1 MSTTEETPSYTLEVP
16 ATRASI
22 MELVTKIMEDH
33 PNYCPCHNPDT
44 RVKLAFGTAG
54 LICYDER
61 ERAEHQDKVK
71 LGYALNT
78 LRDAYY
84 AVEERQEGQAAN

>member
-1 MSTTEETPSYTLEVP
+1 MSSTEETKSYTLEVP
-16 ATRASI
+16 ATRSSI
-22 MELVTKIMEDH
+22 MELVTQIMEDH
-33 PNYCPCHNPDT
+33 PNPDT

-54 LICYDER
+54 LLCYDEI